1 MSHDGFTG
9 TLVSPELSD
18 LLGVFEEA
26 QAKGLRVALP
36 GVVKK
41 YDSTT
46 HLASVQP
53 TVQRRGIGGG
63 ETIDLPVIPQVPVC
77 HPRTAAASVVLPVKP
92 GDLVTLL
99 FSDRALD
106 RWKYGSGSSPVPP
119 DADRAHDLTDC
130 WAIIGG
136 YPAGAPFAPQY
147 PDALEVQLAS
157 GTKIAVTNGSVEL
170 LSVLHE
176 VVEYVEQTITFSNG
190 GGPTG
195 PPTNA
200 SILSTIKAKL
210 EQLKVT

>member
-1 MSHDGFTG
+1 MAHHEFTTG
-9 TLVSPELSD
+9 LLEPKLAD
-18 LLGVFEEA
+18 LLSVFEQA

-41 YDSTT
+41 YDSAT
-46 HLASVQP
+46 HLAAVQP
-53 TVQRRGIGGG
+53 TVQRRGVGGA
-63 ETIDLPVIPQVPVC
+63 ETLNLPIIPQVPVC

-106 RWKYGSGSSPVPP
+106 RWKYGTGEDPVPP

-136 YPAGAPFAPQY
+136 YPAGAPYSPQY
-147 PDALEVQLAS
+147 PDALEVQLAA
-157 GTKIAVTNGSVEL
+157 GTKIAVTNGAVEL

-176 VVEYVEQTITFSNG
+176 VVEYIEQTITFSNG

-200 SILSTIKAKL
+200 SLLTTIKAKL
-210 EQLKVT
+210 EQLKVS